1 MFILLIASII
11 IILLLVSYLVSYYFK
26 TPTLSPKDIYDSASP
41 GIFLSMI
48 TLPTLVAAT
57 NSSGPLPDVDTLSL
71 DACTKLGHISKPLNG
86 IIDLTLLNRRLP
98 LNFYSSRASV
108 TNVGILLDPKPLQK
122 FIQCMGVRDRGS
134 DLRRCDTD
142 FGNSS
147 PNLPNFKFTSGDY
160 QFPLRKTG
168 AKCTCTFDKELSN
181 KCSSGPSIAGC
192 GAKCSDTGKV
202 CGEVTWCTDFGKEPS
217 VEGGFC
223 AWNPNNMT
231 EWIDATIAW
240 NKAYLRNK
248 VKWDVTHS
256 ENEVDAIVAD
266 TPQNQQIINDAILG
280 FVITD
285 SCGATKSGTLNKC
298 PVETMGKL
306 SEKMKA
312 IVAQFNQMHGRS
324 VKLYLVKNNDEEAVS
339 AWEANGYV
347 SDWSSF
353 TEIPVPDY
361 NIVPGMY
368 QRMYTYRVADGVD
381 GILEKNTG
389 DMAGDN
395 SYIGGEFCGRHPDT
409 CQDALLTQY
418 EVEYDATPVATPAYT
433 KPDGTS
439 CYTQTTD
446 CQQIHS
452 GFGNYSLC
460 NPGGVVGGTGAYKC
474 TKCAD
479 AAVISQETPCDVY
492 PGVETDRFSGG
503 KWYSWPGAKM
513 CGDTDAIGTDGCRWK
528 VSGTPKSVSVR
539 DLVSSGYKTLD
550 VTDYQKM
557 QKSCKHKKSCVD
569 KKVGAYVKENE
580 RRNMEIIKNAF

>member
-11 IILLLVSYLVSYYFK
+11 IILILAFLVSYFF
-26 TPTLSPKDIYDSASP
+26 TPGESAALGPKDHYDNASP
-41 GIFLSMI
+41 GIFLTMV

-57 NSSGPLPDVDTLSL
+57 DSTGPLPDVESLSL
-71 DACTKLGHISKPLNG
+71 DACTKLGRISKPLNG
-86 IIDLTLLNRRLP
+86 IVDLTLLNKRLP
-98 LNFYSSRASV
+98 LNFYSSRSSV

-142 FGNSS
+142 FSNSS
-147 PNLPNFKFTSGDY
+147 PAVKVTSGDY

-168 AKCTCTFDKELSN
+168 EKCTCTFDKKLSN
-181 KCSSGPSIAGC
+181 RCSSGPSIAGC

-202 CGEVTWCTDFGKEPS
+202 CGEVTWCTAADFGKEPT

-248 VKWDVTHS
+248 ETWDVPHS

-266 TPQNQQIINDAILG
+266 TPQNQQIINDAILA
-280 FVITD
+280 FVMTD
-285 SCGATKSGTLNKC
+285 SCGATKSGTLTKC
-298 PVETMGKL
+298 PAETMAKL
-306 SEKMKA
+306 TEKMKA
-312 IVAQFNQMHGRS
+312 IVAQFNKIHGRT
-324 VKLYLVKNNDEEAVS
+324 VKLYLVKNNEAAVA
-339 AWEANGYV
+339 AWEASGYV
-347 SDWSSF
+347 SDWSAF
-353 TEIPVPDY
+353 TEIPVPVDFS
-361 NIVPGMY
+361 VSPVK
-368 QRMYTYRVADGVD
+368 RMYTYRVADGVD

-389 DMAGDN
+389 DVAGDN

-409 CQDALLTQY
+409 CQDAVLTRY

-433 KPDGTS
+433 KPTGTS
-439 CYTQTTD
+439 CYVEGAD
-446 CQQIHS
+446 CQQVHS

-460 NPGGVVGGTGAYKC
+460 NPGGVVGGTGPYKC

-479 AAVISQETPCDVY
+479 AKIGQCDVY

-513 CGDTDAIGTDGCRWK
+513 CGDADPIGTGGCRWK
-528 VSGTPKSVSVR
+528 VTGTPKSVSVR
-539 DLVSSGYKTLD
+539 DLVKSGYKTLD
-550 VTDYQKM
+550 VAEYQKM
-557 QKSCKHKKSCVD
+557 QRSCKQKKSCVD
-569 KKVGAYVKENE
+569 RKVSAYVKQNQE
-580 RRNMEIIKNAF
+580 KNIETINKSFL